1 MELLVYVC
9 KRILSAL
16 VHQRTDCL
24 VGILRLVHKI
34 VVVVAQ
40 GALFFVFEEHLDHL
54 LALGQDA
61 ACVLYLIC
69 HDRIVQSFR
78 RIAS

>member
-9 KRILSAL
+9 KRILSAF

-24 VGILRLVHKI
+24 VRILRLVRKI
-34 VVVVAQ
+34 IIGVAQ
-40 GALFFVFEEHLDHL
+40 GALFFVFVEHGDHL

-61 ACVLYLIC
+61 ASVLYLIC
-69 HDRIVQSFR
+69 HDRIVHLIR
-78 RIAS
+78 GIAS